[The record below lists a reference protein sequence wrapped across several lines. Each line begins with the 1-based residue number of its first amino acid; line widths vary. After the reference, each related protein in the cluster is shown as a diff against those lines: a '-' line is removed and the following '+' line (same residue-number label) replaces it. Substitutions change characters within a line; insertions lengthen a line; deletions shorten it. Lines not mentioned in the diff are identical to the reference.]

1 MFDEVF
7 LHRELNLGPRK
18 ASTGTNNLIFALFVP
33 PKRAIPTKNH
43 KSEPLKGKLL
53 T

>member
-18 ASTGTNNLIFALFVP
+18 ATNSTNNLLFCTN
-33 PKRAIPTKNH
+33 RH
-43 KSEPLKGKLL
+43 HLKGQFPQK
-53 T
+53 TQNEPQNGK